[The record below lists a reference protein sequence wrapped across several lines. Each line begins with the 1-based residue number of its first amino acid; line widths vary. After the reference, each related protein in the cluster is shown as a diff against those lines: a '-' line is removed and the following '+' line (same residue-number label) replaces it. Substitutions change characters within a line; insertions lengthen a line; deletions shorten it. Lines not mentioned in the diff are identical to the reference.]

1 MSTGAPRPTMRI
13 AAGADHA
20 GFELKQHLVAYL
32 RERGHEVLDL
42 GVDSP
47 ARSDYPDQAAAV
59 ARAIVAGTAERGLL
73 VCGTGVGMA
82 IAANKVRG
90 VRAANCD
97 DLFVARHARAHNDA
111 NILTLGAR
119 VVGAG
124 LAEELLETFLET
136 PFAGGR
142 HAARVGKIDDLEG

>member
-1 MSTGAPRPTMRI
+1 MKI

-20 GFELKQHLVAYL
+20 GFELKQRLVAFL

-47 ARSDYPDQAAAV
+47 VRSDYPDQAVAV
-59 ARAIVAGTAERGLL
+59 ARAVAAGTAERGLL
-73 VCGTGVGMA
+73 VCGTGAGMA
-82 IAANKVRG
+82 IAANKVHG
-90 VRAANCD
+90 IRAVNCD
-97 DLFVARHARAHNDA
+97 DLFVARAARAHNDA

-119 VVGAG
+119 VIGPG

-136 PFAGGR
+136 PFEGGR
-142 HAARVGKIDDLEG
+142 HAARVGKIDAVAG